1 MDWFL
6 FKEEDV
12 FLASAIH
19 RTSCSLALQEEEVDE
34 LSKVLES
41 LDEKH
46 GNVESWVQSAM
57 NVLMF
62 KESS

>member
-19 RTSCSLALQEEEVDE
+19 HRSCSLALQEEDVDE
-34 LSKVLES
+34 LSKVLDDS
-41 LDEKH
+41 K
-46 GNVESWVQSAM
+46 
-57 NVLMF
+57 VLT
-62 KESS
+62 KNTVT